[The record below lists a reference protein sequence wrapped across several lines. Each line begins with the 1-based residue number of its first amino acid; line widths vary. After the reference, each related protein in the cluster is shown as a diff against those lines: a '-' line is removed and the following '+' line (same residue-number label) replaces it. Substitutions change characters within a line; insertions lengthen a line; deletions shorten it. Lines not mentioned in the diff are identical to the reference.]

1 MTRFGK
7 KYYLNRLKGQRKI
20 ERISL
25 QTNKFS
31 ESTIETIETGL
42 KYG

>member
-20 ERISL
+20 ERISQ

-31 ESTIETIETGL
+31 ESTIETGL